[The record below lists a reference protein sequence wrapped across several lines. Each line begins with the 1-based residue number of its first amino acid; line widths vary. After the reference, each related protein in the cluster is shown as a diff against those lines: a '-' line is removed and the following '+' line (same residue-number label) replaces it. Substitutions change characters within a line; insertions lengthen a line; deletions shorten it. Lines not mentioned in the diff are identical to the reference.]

1 MKKFLILTF
10 ILGGLTSC
18 GSLLDGLASMY
29 GGGYGGSNYNPYE
42 NFWNNAS
49 TNATSVPA
57 ALNPNTAVDAA
68 YKSTMNSMTSGFWE
82 NAAKDEQQ
90 KNRRLT
96 LWRKMYGSTLKTIR
110 MFQCRVVV
118 SVVLL
123 AVVLYLVAADP
134 LAHEATRHLPDNMTC
149 ATVLVNATPAMV
161 PAQSGKDMGCL
172 EKRNVPTAM
181 AAEDVQG
188 VTELDAG
195 KSSQFL

>member
-90 KNRRLT
+90 K
-96 LWRKMYGSTLKTIR
+96 KQKID
-110 MFQCRVVV
+110 
-118 SVVLL
+118 
-123 AVVLYLVAADP
+123 AVAKDVWEHPENYQ
-134 LAHEATRHLPDNMTC
+134 N
-149 ATVLVNATPAMV
+149 V
-161 PAQSGKDMGCL
+161 PVQSGGVGSSAGSGTVSSSSRSSGSRSNTSSSRQHDLCNGTGKCNSCNGTGSIWKGYGMSGKTKCPNCHGSGRCSGCNGTG
-172 EKRNVPTAM
+172 RR
-181 AAEDVQG
+181 
-188 VTELDAG
+188 
-195 KSSQFL
+195 